1 MSSCIILHDTF
12 PLISGEIVIR
22 FDQLS
27 VGQAPFASIAPCLG
41 GYALCVLP
49 ISACYGCWH

>member
-1 MSSCIILHDTF
+1 MSSCIILRDTF
-12 PLISGEIVIR
+12 PLISWEIVIR

-49 ISACYGCWH
+49 ISACYGCWR